1 MLEIILIVV
10 VVLIAAVLAF
20 AASKPGTL
28 RIHRAATIKA
38 RPEAIFPLI
47 NDFHN
52 WESWSPWE
60 KLDPAMKR
68 TFSGAANGK
77 GARYAWEGNRKAG
90 AGNMEITE
98 SSPSAAVTIR
108 LNFIKP
114 FENHNTT
121 EFTLTPAGDSTNVSW
136 DMHGPTPF
144 MSKVMQVF
152 MNMDSL
158 IGKDFEAGLSNIKR
172 ITEA

>member
-20 AASKPGTL
+20 AASKPGTF
-28 RIHRAATIKA
+28 RIHRAATMRA

-47 NDFHN
+47 NDFHR
-52 WESWSPWE
+52 WGAWSPWE

-68 TFSGAANGK
+68 TFSGAADGK
-77 GARYAWEGNRKAG
+77 GARYAWEGNGKAG
-90 AGNMEITE
+90 AGTMEITE
-98 SSPSAAVTIR
+98 SSPSSAVTIS
-108 LNFIKP
+108 LDFIKP

-121 EFTLTPAGDSTNVSW
+121 EFRLSPAGDSTNVSW
-136 DMHGPTPF
+136 DMYGPTPF
-144 MSKVMQVF
+144 MSKLMQVF

-158 IGKDFEAGLSNIKR
+158 VGKDFEAGLDNMKR
-172 ITEA
+172 IAEG